1 MRDLT
6 VRLSAPLI
14 ALAIL
19 AGCTSH
25 SNYRQGEIASQLG
38 KWDDAV
44 LYYMKAVDNDP
55 ANISYK
61 ARCCAPRSRPRRSIS
76 RRARSSR
83 RRG

>member
-38 KWDDAV
+38 
-44 LYYMKAVDNDP
+44 
-55 ANISYK
+55 IGTTRFSTT
-61 ARCCAPRSRPRRSIS
+61 
-76 RRARSSR
+76 
-83 RRG
+83 